1 MIQLRDY
8 QETVY
13 QDTIKAINK
22 GSKGILIQLPCR
34 SGKSYVMAKFVE
46 TCKGNSLILA
56 HRNELLSQH
65 KELIDS
71 LGLLNKCRLAS
82 VFTEVNH
89 LGEHE
94 KPMVILIDE
103 CHLSEASSY
112 KKIAD
117 FYGCIIIGFSATPTR
132 LNGDK
137 LTLYDTLINGVSVKY
152 LIKQGAIADFEY
164 YAPDIALDLTDI
176 DTLGGDYNGKQL
188 NDLMFNSAI
197 YGDVIDSYKKLGDG
211 RQAIAYCA
219 GVNHS
224 KKVCEEFNSAGIKA
238 VHIDGS
244 MNKTERKKIMDLYRS
259 GYYTVLCNAN
269 IISEG
274 ITLPN
279 ASIGLLLRPTQS
291 LALYIQQS
299 MRVLTPDGN
308 GKKAVIIDCVGNYQR
323 HGLPDENRE
332 WTLEGVKRKHKTNND
347 DGSFTIRNCPN
358 CFRIFKTANKCP
370 YCGHEFEVKGRE
382 LQCMEEVRLRK
393 ISEQEKIAIAE
404 HKRKQRMEVGMAK
417 TKEDLIKIAKERG
430 YKPGWIFVTAKRKGI
445 KL

>member
-1 MIQLRDY
+1 
-8 QETVY
+8 
-13 QDTIKAINK
+13 
-22 GSKGILIQLPCR
+22 
-34 SGKSYVMAKFVE
+34 
-46 TCKGNSLILA
+46 
-56 HRNELLSQH
+56 
-65 KELIDS
+65 
-71 LGLLNKCRLAS
+71 
-82 VFTEVNH
+82 
-89 LGEHE
+89 
-94 KPMVILIDE
+94 MVILIDE

-417 TKEDLIKIAKERG
+417 TKEDLIKIARERG

>member
-8 QETVY
+8 QENVY
-13 QDTIKAINK
+13 QDTIKAIDN
-22 GSKGILIQLPCR
+22 GSRGILIQLPCR
-34 SGKSYVMAKFVE
+34 SGKSYVMAKFIE

-71 LGLLNKCRLAS
+71 LGLLHKCRLAS
-82 VFTEVNH
+82 VFTEAKH
-89 LGEHE
+89 LGEYE
-94 KPMVILIDE
+94 KPTVVLIDE
-103 CHLSEASSY
+103 CHLSEANSY
-112 KKIAD
+112 KKIAEY
-117 FYGCIIIGFSATPTR
+117 YGCIIIGFSATPTR
-132 LNGDK
+132 LNGDR
-137 LTLYDTLINGVSVKY
+137 LSLYDALINGVSVKY
-152 LIKQGAIADFEY
+152 LINQGAIANFDY
-164 YAPDIALDLTDI
+164 YAPDIALDLSEI
-176 DTLGGDYNGKQL
+176 DTLAGDYNGKQL
-188 NDLMFNSAI
+188 NDLMFRSTV
-197 YGDVIDSYKKLGDG
+197 YGDVINSYKKLSDG

-219 GVNHS
+219 GVKHS
-224 KKVCEEFNSAGIKA
+224 KKVCDEFNLAGISA
-238 VHIDGS
+238 MHIDGS

-291 LALYIQQS
+291 LALYIQQA

-323 HGLPDENRE
+323 HGLPDEDRE
-332 WTLEGVKRKHKTNND
+332 WSLNGVVKKHKQNNE

-370 YCGHEFEVKGRE
+370 YCGHEFVVKGRE

-393 ISEQEKIAIAE
+393 ISEQEKIAIAK
-404 HKRKQRMEVGMAK
+404 HKKQQRKEVGMAK
-417 TKEDLIKIAKERG
+417 TKEDLIRICKERG
-430 YKPGWIFVTAKRKGI
+430 YNPTWIRIQMKLKGI
-445 KL
+445 R

>member
-94 KPMVILIDE
+94 KPTVILIDE

-112 KKIAD
+112 KKIAE

-197 YGDVIDSYKKLGDG
+197 YG
-211 RQAIAYCA
+211 A

-417 TKEDLIKIAKERG
+417 TKEDLIKIARERG